1 MPLPLPNLDD
11 RRWSDL
17 VEEGQALIPRYAPKW
32 TDHNVHDPG
41 ITLIELFAWLT
52 EANIYRLN
60 RVSERHRRK
69 FLSFIGFDPAPLRAA
84 KAMVSFSP
92 TLGAQPVLLPAG
104 TELEAFTDSQGETIP
119 LRTLRALRV
128 QDVQLQAVHVDAGDG
143 YVRDLTRDWRE
154 GLPIAPLGKAPTP
167 NAALYLGFR
176 SLPDGEPVAL
186 ALRFE
191 GTEASAEA
199 RARLLQEEAEQR
211 SVSQPALPGV
221 YASQQAPEEVAQRTP
236 AHHSVE
242 QVWEVYKKNTWI
254 PLLLADGSAAPKA
267 GEVLDDTRALTLDGI
282 VEVNLPAGCSETSPT
297 GPSGE
302 PLFYL
307 RCRLHR
313 GEYDAA
319 PLMLGVQPNTVVAE
333 QAVPARQLFTIGAS
347 ADLSNFAPTVG
358 GMSRLHIELASDGS
372 ISALGT
378 IGSQVADAVPFVTVL
393 DYKPPT
399 NNSTGSI
406 ALELVQVGVGSGR
419 PDQRFALPDAPV
431 DPRSLRLF
439 THDGSSWQ
447 EWERREDFDASK
459 RSDHHYLLEQT
470 SGQILFGDGEQ
481 GRPPRAQVAILASYR
496 ITKGGAGNLLTGSR
510 CRLAGTPRNQTI
522 SPAAR
527 NIPALCMPYVR
538 GSDPETMAQATERA
552 VSVQHAH
559 QRLLDFCAQTHSQGL
574 DQNDPAQVRA
584 LTAPSRAVNLLDIER
599 LALAVPGTRVARAK
613 AWAGHHPAYPCLDA
627 AGVVTVVVLPEIAV
641 ARPTASLGLRHAVQR
656 YLNRRRLICMRIEV
670 VGPEYLS
677 VHVSARV
684 RAVVYANTARVR
696 GAVIKALGD
705 FLDPRIGGPNGLGWP
720 FGRDL
725 YRSEVMQ
732 LIDGVPGVD
741 HVLELSLRAGEGGP
755 QCGNI
760 RLCPTWLVASGEH
773 RIEVTRGE

>member
-11 RRWSDL
+11 RCWSDL

-104 TELEAFTDSQGETIP
+104 TELEVVTDSQGETIP

-154 GLPIAPLGKAPTP
+154 GLPIGPLGKSPTP
-167 NAALYLGFR
+167 NAALYLGFA
-176 SLPDGEPVAL
+176 SLPAGESVAL
-186 ALRFE
+186 ALRFQ
-191 GTEASAEA
+191 GTETGAEA
-199 RARLLQEEAEQR
+199 RACLRREAAEQR
-211 SVSQPALPGV
+211 SVSRLVLPGG
-221 YASQQAPEEVAQRTP
+221 YAPQQAAAEVVQRTP

-242 QVWEVYKKNTWI
+242 LVWEVYRNGAWLALRSAEANT
-254 PLLLADGSAAPKA
+254 APKS
-267 GEVLDDTRALTLDGI
+267 GEVWDDTRALTLDGI
-282 VEVNLPAGCSETSPT
+282 VEVNLPTGCTETTPT
-297 GPSGE
+297 EPGGK

-307 RCRLHR
+307 RCRLLQ

-319 PLMLGVQPNTVVAE
+319 PSMLGVQSNAVVAE
-333 QAVPARQLFTIGAS
+333 QAVPALQTFTISPA
-347 ADLSNFAPTVG
+347 ANVG
-358 GMSRLHIELASDGS
+358 GTVPAGGASRLHMRLASDGS
-372 ISALGT
+372 ISDLRTVSSPA
-378 IGSQVADAVPFVTVL
+378 ADAVPLVTVL
-393 DYKPPT
+393 NYKAST

-406 ALELVQVGVGSGR
+406 TLELIRVGTGNGR
-419 PDQRFALPDAPV
+419 PDQRLVLSDAPV
-431 DPRSLRLF
+431 DPESLRLF
-439 THDGSSWQ
+439 THDGSTWH
-447 EWERREDFDASK
+447 EWERRKDFDASE
-459 RSDHHYLLEQT
+459 RSNRHYLLEQM
-470 SGQILFGDGEQ
+470 SGEILFGDGEQ
-481 GRPPRAQVAILASYR
+481 GRPPPARVAILASYR
-496 ITKGGAGNLLTGSR
+496 VTRAGAAKLVVGSR
-510 CRLAGTPRNQTI
+510 CRVADTPRNR
-522 SPAAR
+522 SLPPAAR
-527 NIPALCMPYVR
+527 AIPALCTPYAR
-538 GSDPETMAQATERA
+538 GSDLETLAQATGRA
-552 VSVQHAH
+552 VAIQHAH
-559 QRLLDFCAQTHSQGL
+559 QGLLDFCAQTHSQSL
-574 DQNDPAQVRA
+574 DQNPPELVRA
-584 LTAPSRAVNLLDIER
+584 LTVPSRALNLLDIER
-599 LALAVPGTRVARAK
+599 LALAVPGTRVARAR
-613 AWAGHHPAYPCLDA
+613 AWAGHHAAYPCLDVP
-627 AGVVTVVVLPEIAV
+627 GVVTVVVLPEMAV
-641 ARPTASLGLRHAVQR
+641 ARPTPSLGLRRAVQR
-656 YLNRRRLICMRIEV
+656 FLNRRRLICMRIQV
-670 VGPEYLS
+670 AGPEYLA
-677 VHVSARV
+677 VHVSACV
-684 RAVVYANTARVR
+684 RAVVHADTARVR
-696 GAVIKALGD
+696 KAVIKALSE

-741 HVLELSLRAGEGGP
+741 HVLELSLRAGEGEA

-773 RIEVTRGE
+773 RIQVKRGE